1 MHSQCLREIKWA
13 LGELFSAS
21 SRHMFRKCLVGTLP
35 QVASDTACHARLVA
49 STVPSYQVQPGRR
62 QWRAPLGLTCGLG
75 VMVPAVMSFL
85 CQLTCT
91 PRIVDGVAML
101 PACVCSWHV
110 TAGVGGQYTH
120 WVMLCNPRAA
130 VPCAFRAI
138 MTQEQS
144 HHASAHMTASCS
156 PAVQPPPH
164 KSRLRSW
171 EMPDTPYGQ
180 AAARVC
186 VQGCH
191 RARGAGVPA
200 CGRLQQCAILW
211 PGLREALAPTPCT
224 RFTSSLDGRQAFGR
238 VGIASAGS
246 TECNRHHDY
255 ESSWVRHDAVT
266 TRRDNRVSRD

>member
-1 MHSQCLREIKWA
+1 MHSQCLRGIKWA

-21 SRHMFRKCLVGTLP
+21 SRQMWNVWSAHLP

-62 QWRAPLGLTCGLG
+62 QWRAPLGLACGLG

-91 PRIVDGVAML
+91 PRVVDGVAML

-186 VQGCH
+186 VGCA
-191 RARGAGVPA
+191 RARELGASVRPSSAMCNLVAWPA
-200 CGRLQQCAILW
+200 RS
-211 PGLREALAPTPCT
+211 T
-224 RFTSSLDGRQAFGR
+224 RTHAMHTL
-238 VGIASAGS
+238 
-246 TECNRHHDY
+246 Y
-255 ESSWVRHDAVT
+255 
-266 TRRDNRVSRD
+266 